1 MSTDVESS
9 RSRGV
14 GCYMILRAPSARLFM
29 PLRIAICPTP
39 PPPPPT
45 VYQVFAMNVSKVP
58 FSVHF
63 ILCLVYNHLTK
74 AYSATHS
81 AHGELCGLATPS
93 RLHGLPLMH

>member
-1 MSTDVESS
+1 
-9 RSRGV
+9 
-14 GCYMILRAPSARLFM
+14 
-29 PLRIAICPTP
+29 
-39 PPPPPT
+39 
-45 VYQVFAMNVSKVP
+45 MNVSKVP